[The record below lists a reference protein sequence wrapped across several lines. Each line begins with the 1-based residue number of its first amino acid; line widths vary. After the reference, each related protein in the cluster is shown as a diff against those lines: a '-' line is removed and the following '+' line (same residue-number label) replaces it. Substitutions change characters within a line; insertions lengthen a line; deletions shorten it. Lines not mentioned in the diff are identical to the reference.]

1 MTLPIAVVTTAIW
14 PAGCVAL
21 YWSDYRDPRVV
32 VGVLVASVVLPLV
45 LCARGPRGVG
55 PVTSLA
61 GCAAAVGLAVLLGTQ
76 LGGPHPMQG
85 YFLNS
90 WAVAVGV
97 VLAFARPPEEPFAL
111 ALAVTGVTAVFAW
124 PTLHDP
130 LVRHIAPML
139 VAPAVPATVS
149 AVALAVALRT
159 ALSAARRTR
168 ERTAAVEE
176 RAALTEAV
184 HQERRRRFS
193 RWEVEIVPLLE
204 DLAAGTRSV
213 GDAALVDECG
223 RTARRLRTELAT
235 SPESIFEVLLAGV
248 QARLRSRGGELLVH
262 DLDVGH
268 RLRESDRVLL
278 TDRVTGLAG
287 GGEVCVVGLTV
298 LDADDHALVVLAVD
312 GAPAAAARAWGGS
325 LTVDGP
331 RRWWWDAELALDD
344 GPAPGG
350 WARAG

>member
-1 MTLPIAVVTTAIW
+1 M
-14 PAGCVAL
+14 
-21 YWSDYRDPRVV
+21 
-32 VGVLVASVVLPLV
+32 
-45 LCARGPRGVG
+45 
-55 PVTSLA
+55 
-61 GCAAAVGLAVLLGTQ
+61 
-76 LGGPHPMQG
+76 
-85 YFLNS
+85 
-90 WAVAVGV
+90 
-97 VLAFARPPEEPFAL
+97 
-111 ALAVTGVTAVFAW
+111 
-124 PTLHDP
+124 
-130 LVRHIAPML
+130 
-139 VAPAVPATVS
+139 
-149 AVALAVALRT
+149 
-159 ALSAARRTR
+159 
-168 ERTAAVEE
+168 
-176 RAALTEAV
+176 
-184 HQERRRRFS
+184 
-193 RWEVEIVPLLE
+193 PLLE

-262 DLDVGH
+262 DRAVGH

-331 RRWWWDAELALDD
+331 RRGWWDAERALDD